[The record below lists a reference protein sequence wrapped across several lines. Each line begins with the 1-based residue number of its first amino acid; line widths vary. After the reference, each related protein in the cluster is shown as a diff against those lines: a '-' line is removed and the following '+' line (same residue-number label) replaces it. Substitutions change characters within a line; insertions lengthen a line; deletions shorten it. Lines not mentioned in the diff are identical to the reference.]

1 MFKKVG
7 EEMEVDKK
15 LIKEIEKFDT
25 AFPDGIYVVPP
36 NPREPRV
43 KVRAL
48 WDYCKQKGV
57 EPKDLSREEI
67 EEFLEY

>member
-1 MFKKVG
+1 VG
-7 EEMEVDKK
+7 DEMKVDKK
-15 LIKEIEKFDT
+15 LIKEIEEFDN

-36 NPREPRV
+36 NSKEPRV

>member
-1 MFKKVG
+1 MKA
-7 EEMEVDKK
+7 DKK
-15 LIKEIEKFDT
+15 LIKEIGGFDT
-25 AFPDGIYVVPP
+25 AFADGIYAVPP
-36 NPREPRV
+36 NPKEPRV